1 MPITVT
7 AGGHG
12 LGERMGVG
20 EKVGWSKGVSITYL
34 KRMDASEFNNM
45 KRQDKLLQCVIL
57 TDGDGSNQKC
67 NCNHIGVWVYVVLCS
82 CCVCVCTSSVRLLKG
97 RVGLVSRKANSSGCR
112 QLWQGRRGIRKSDVV
127 CGALLWSV

>member
-34 KRMDASEFNNM
+34 KRMDASEFDNM
-45 KRQDKLLQCVIL
+45 KSKTNFFNVLYLQMATAATRNAIATILVYGCMLSCVRA
-57 TDGDGSNQKC
+57 
-67 NCNHIGVWVYVVLCS
+67 VF
-82 CCVCVCTSSVRLLKG
+82 VCVR
-97 RVGLVSRKANSSGCR
+97 
-112 QLWQGRRGIRKSDVV
+112 
-127 CGALLWSV
+127 AL